1 MNTLQPSPNTQMW
14 FGGQHRNLRLMIFH
28 EKPWNC
34 IQAVLFLS
42 RIVYESDGYG
52 WPIEHLKGN
61 ILQLSCGRV

>member
-1 MNTLQPSPNTQMW
+1 MEFLQSYTLPQDTA
-14 FGGQHRNLRLMIFH
+14 FENLRLMIFD

-42 RIVYESDGYG
+42 RIVYKSDGYG